1 MSNSPFITSQ
11 IIPIIVVILIMVKFR
26 NIINSF
32 INSSTTNASTAK
44 TLDELN
50 VRRGGIFNR
59 LQKRGVIIEVMA
71 NRYYLNEEN
80 LAKYN
85 EKRRKIAI
93 FSLLVLIIFL
103 LILNLVLIKNS

>member
-1 MSNSPFITSQ
+1 MSSFPILTSQ
-11 IIPIIVVILIMVKFR
+11 FIPIIVVILIMVKFR

-50 VRRGGIFNR
+50 IRRGGIFNR

-71 NRYYLNEEN
+71 
-80 LAKYN
+80 
-85 EKRRKIAI
+85 I
-93 FSLLVLIIFL
+93 VII
-103 LILNLVLIKNS
+103 